1 MRDRSKIVKMI
12 TLISQIGITML
23 SSIFLCG
30 GIGYLIDN
38 KFGTHTF
45 IFALLLGIA
54 GGYRAVY
61 VLVKQ
66 FMEKDK
72 QDESSLE
79 SMSREDLE
87 TWKTG
92 ADHWRQPS
100 TKVDNELRGE
110 DVPPGMQDNLDDD
123 RMDS

>member
-38 KFGTHTF
+38 RFGTHTF

-66 FMEKDK
+66 FTEKDK

-87 TWKTG
+87 AWKTG
-92 ADHWRQPS
+92 ADHWNQS
-100 TKVDNELRGE
+100 GVDVNDNEDDVEDEIEGE
-110 DVPPGMQDNLDDD
+110 CDP
-123 RMDS
+123 

>member
-1 MRDRSKIVKMI
+1 MRDRSKVVKMI

-30 GIGYLIDN
+30 GIGYWIDN
-38 KFGTHTF
+38 RFGTHTF

-66 FMEKDK
+66 FIDKEKADTTP
-72 QDESSLE
+72 EYNSLW
-79 SMSREDLE
+79 SDNPVREDGTE
-87 TWKTG
+87 
-92 ADHWRQPS
+92 
-100 TKVDNELRGE
+100 E
-110 DVPPGMQDNLDDD
+110 DDD
-123 RMDS
+123 DINDI